1 MCLLWRLHR
10 PVVPG
15 RYAAEL
21 LADERMVEAYLGI
34 EGSAGR

>member
-1 MCLLWRLHR
+1 MCLLLRLHR

-21 LADERMVEAYLGI
+21 LAYERMVEAYLGI
-34 EGSAGR
+34 EGS